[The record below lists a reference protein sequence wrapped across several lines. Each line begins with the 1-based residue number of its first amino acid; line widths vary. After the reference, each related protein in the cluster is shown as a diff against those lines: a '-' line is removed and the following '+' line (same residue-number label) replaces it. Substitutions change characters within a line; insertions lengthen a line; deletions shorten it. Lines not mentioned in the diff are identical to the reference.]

1 MKPNFSFLIQGT
13 SNKLTFKIV
22 SFLTPILLIYLFEK
36 KEFNQNMK
44 ARQMAA
50 ASNSRTQGRLLS
62 LAWAIQ

>member
-22 SFLTPILLIYLFEK
+22 NFLTPILLIYLFEK
-36 KEFNQNMK
+36 NEFNQNEK

-50 ASNSRTQGRLLS
+50 ASNSITQGRLLS
-62 LAWAIQ
+62 LAWAI